1 MPALPRRSLAAA
13 AACLAAS
20 LAFALS
26 GGHAHAR
33 ADVDATVP
41 ARIVAAMSADIAPS
55 AMNDRAA
62 SMLHTARDAGD
73 ISESFVIAPAV
84 FWREIFPGLLLLLA
98 TAVGVSLGY
107 WQLRREVMRR
117 RAVEAQLQ
125 AARDLADS
133 AALAKSTF
141 LATMSHEIRTPLSGI
156 IGMLDLLM
164 RASMGSEQRQM
175 LGAIN
180 AATHSLL
187 QMLDQVMDFSKMEA
201 NRMSLESVPVDLRAM
216 VQSVVMVM
224 GEPARRRGV
233 KTSYEVDDAL
243 SDALLGDPLR
253 IRQILTNLISNAAK
267 FTAHGEVRL
276 TLTVDAADA
285 GHQSLRFVVA
295 DTGIGIPREK
305 LAQVMTPFRQ
315 ADTSI
320 SRHYGGSGLGLSVSS
335 RLAALMGGQLLLSSA
350 PGQGT
355 RATFVCRLPVARN
368 AGASAGMRPLASPT
382 PMPAPMPLA
391 LTRPASGALADA
403 GDPSRSP
410 DSGASA
416 SAALA
421 QAGPV
426 ASPPIPPET
435 GPGPDAPRL
444 LVVDDHAINRD
455 LIRRQLATLGYAC
468 DARSDGATALQ
479 ALRSGR
485 YAMLLTDCQMP
496 AMSGAELV
504 QAWRQE
510 ESRCGVAR
518 LPIAMLT
525 ARPQSEP
532 SCDPD
537 IDAHIRKPVTL
548 DRLRA
553 VLLECLPPEAVTAGL
568 AMDCAPVAPR
578 GGLALPVL
586 RENFRQDDAALRGF
600 LQTSLA
606 ALRTD
611 LAQARSGLCPQFCER
626 YADWLHR
633 ALGALGMLGHWP
645 VIEQGNALEAALRNA
660 PGAELL
666 PDMHDF
672 LRDFARTIDDIERE
686 LRQL

>member
-1 MPALPRRSLAAA
+1 MPALTRRSLAAVA
-13 AACLAAS
+13 ASLAAC

-33 ADVDATVP
+33 ADVDATAP
-41 ARIVAAMSADIAPS
+41 ARIVAAMSPDIEPS
-55 AMNDRAA
+55 AAAQRGTAIVRAA
-62 SMLHTARDAGD
+62 TQAGD

-84 FWREIFPGLLLLLA
+84 FWREIFPGILLLLA

-133 AALAKSTF
+133 AALAKATF

-180 AATHSLL
+180 AATTSLL
-187 QMLDQVMDFSKMEA
+187 QILDQVMDFSKMEA

-233 KTSYEVDDAL
+233 KTPYEIDDKL
-243 SDALLGDPLR
+243 NEALLGDPLR

-276 TLTVDAADA
+276 TLTVDASDA

-305 LAQVMTPFRQ
+305 LAQVMTPFLQ

-350 PGQGT
+350 PEQGT
-355 RATFVCRLPVARN
+355 RATFVCRLPIARRTDASVTAR
-368 AGASAGMRPLASPT
+368 AGAMPSQALPGPAIPPCSNADAIPTGADPIDANSMEANAMDANAVDANPLAAMDA
-382 PMPAPMPLA
+382 MPDVEL
-391 LTRPASGALADA
+391 R
-403 GDPSRSP
+403 
-410 DSGASA
+410 
-416 SAALA
+416 
-421 QAGPV
+421 
-426 ASPPIPPET
+426 
-435 GPGPDAPRL
+435 PDAPRL

-468 DARSDGATALQ
+468 DARADGATALQ

-496 AMSGAELV
+496 AMGGAELV

-510 ESRCGVAR
+510 ESRCGLAR
-518 LPIAMLT
+518 LPIAMVT
-525 ARPQSEP
+525 ARPREEP
-532 SCDPD
+532 SRDPD

-553 VLLECLPPEAVTAGL
+553 VLMECLPPEAVTAAL
-568 AMDCAPVAPR
+568 AMECAPAAPR
-578 GGLALPVL
+578 GGLALAVL

-600 LQTSLA
+600 LQASLT
-606 ALRTD
+606 ALRAD
-611 LAQARSGLCPQFCER
+611 LAQARSGLTPQFCAR

-645 VIEQGNALEAALRNA
+645 VVDQGNALEAALLDT
-660 PGAELL
+660 PGPDLL
-666 PDMHDF
+666 PDMQAF
-672 LRDFARTIDDIERE
+672 LRAFAATIDDIDRE
-686 LRQL
+686 ARQV

>member
-1 MPALPRRSLAAA
+1 MPVLTRRSLAAVA
-13 AACLAAS
+13 ASLAAC

-33 ADVDATVP
+33 ADVDATAP
-41 ARIVAAMSADIAPS
+41 ARIVAAMSPDIEPS
-55 AMNDRAA
+55 APAQRGTAIVRAA
-62 SMLHTARDAGD
+62 TQAGD

-84 FWREIFPGLLLLLA
+84 FWREIFPGILLLLA

-133 AALAKSTF
+133 AALAKATF

-180 AATHSLL
+180 AATNSLL
-187 QMLDQVMDFSKMEA
+187 QILDQVMDFSKMEA

-233 KTSYEVDDAL
+233 KTPYEIDDKL
-243 SDALLGDPLR
+243 GDALLGDPLR

-276 TLTVDAADA
+276 TLTVDASDA

-305 LAQVMTPFRQ
+305 LAQVMTPFLQ

-335 RLAALMGGQLLLSSA
+335 RLAALMGGKLLLSSA
-350 PGQGT
+350 PEQGT
-355 RATFVCRLPVARN
+355 RATFVCRLPIARQ
-368 AGASAGMRPLASPT
+368 
-382 PMPAPMPLA
+382 
-391 LTRPASGALADA
+391 AD
-403 GDPSRSP
+403 
-410 DSGASA
+410 A
-416 SAALA
+416 SAAARAGAMPMAALPA
-421 QAGPV
+421 KAIPLGAIASNANPSEANASDAGPSAAMDALPDV
-426 ASPPIPPET
+426 EL
-435 GPGPDAPRL
+435 GPDAPRL

-455 LIRRQLATLGYAC
+455 LIRRQLAALGYAC
-468 DARSDGATALQ
+468 DARADGATALQ

-496 AMSGAELV
+496 AMGGAELV

-510 ESRCGVAR
+510 ESRCGMAR
-518 LPIAMLT
+518 LPIAMVT
-525 ARPQSEP
+525 ARPREEP
-532 SCDPD
+532 SRDPD

-553 VLLECLPPEAVTAGL
+553 VLLTCLPPEAVTAAL
-568 AMDCAPVAPR
+568 EMDCAPAAPR
-578 GGLALPVL
+578 GGLALAVL
-586 RENFRQDDAALRGF
+586 RENFRQDDAALSGF
-600 LQTSLA
+600 LQASLT
-606 ALRTD
+606 ALRAD
-611 LAQARSGLCPQFCER
+611 LDQARSGLTPQFCAR

-645 VIEQGNALEAALRNA
+645 VVDQGNALEAALLDT
-660 PGAELL
+660 PGADLL
-666 PDMHDF
+666 PDMQAF
-672 LRDFARTIDDIERE
+672 LRAFAATIDDIDRE
-686 LRQL
+686 ARQL